1 MSRSIKRVLD
11 MVFAAAALIILSPV
25 LLVVAAAIRVS
36 MGRPVLFRHT
46 RAGYCGHPFVMLK
59 FRTMTDEKD
68 ESGCLLPDADRLTR
82 LGSLL
87 RKTSIDELPQ
97 LWNVLKAE
105 MSFVGPRPLPL
116 DYLDLYTPEQR
127 RRHDVPPGVM
137 GWTAIQGRC
146 SNSWDQRF
154 KLDLWYVDNWSL
166 LLDLKIL
173 FMAVPAVLSCR
184 GIHEDGEAT
193 SSPFRGTK
201 ESREEI

>member
-11 MVFAAAALIILSPV
+11 MVFAAAALIILSPL
-25 LLVVAAAIRVS
+25 LLVAAAAIRVS

-116 DYLDLYTPEQR
+116 EYIPRYTPDQYR
-127 RRHDVPPGVM
+127 RQNVLPGIV
-137 GWTAIQGRC
+137 GLPAVKGRAK
-146 SNSWDQRF
+146 NPWEKRLEMDTY
-154 KLDLWYVDNWSL
+154 YVDNWSL
-166 LLDLKIL
+166 LLDIKIV
-173 FMAVPAVLSCR
+173 FMAIPALFNYGAVNEE
-184 GIHEDGEAT
+184 GQAT
-193 SSPFRGTK
+193 CCKFYGTDK
-201 ESREEI
+201 AEH

>member
-1 MSRSIKRVLD
+1 MRRTIKRVLD
-11 MVFAAAALIILSPV
+11 MVLATVALIVLSPM
-25 LLVVAAAIRVS
+25 LLLAAIAIRVS
-36 MGRPVLFRHT
+36 MGRPIIFRHQ
-46 RAGYCGHPFVMLK
+46 RAGFCGQPFVMLK

-68 ESGCLLPDADRLTR
+68 DNGCLIPDADRITR
-82 LGSLL
+82 LGKLL

-97 LWNVLKAE
+97 LWSVLKGE

-116 DYLDLYTPEQR
+116 EYLDLYTAEQC
-127 RRHDVPPGVM
+127 RRHDVPPGVI

-173 FMAVPAVLSCR
+173 LLAIPAVLSCR
-184 GIHEDGEAT
+184 GTHEEGEAT
-193 SSPFRGTK
+193 SSTFQGSG
-201 ESREEI
+201 ESREQI

>member
-1 MSRSIKRVLD
+1 MSRVIKRVLD
-11 MVFAAAALIILSPV
+11 VVFAAATLIILSPV
-25 LLVVAAAIRVS
+25 LLVVATAIRVC
-36 MGRPVLFRHT
+36 MGPPVLFRHQ
-46 RAGYCGHPFVMLK
+46 RAGFCGQPFVMLK
-59 FRTMTDEKD
+59 FRSMTDEKD
-68 ESGCLLPDADRLTR
+68 ESGGPLPDADRLTR

-97 LWNVLKAE
+97 LWNVLKGD

-127 RRHDVPPGVM
+127 RRHDVPPGIM

-173 FMAVPAVLSCR
+173 LMAVPAVLSCR
-184 GIHEDGEAT
+184 GTHEDGEAT
-193 SSPFRGTK
+193 SSPFRGSK
-201 ESREEI
+201 ERQEEI

>member
-25 LLVVAAAIRVS
+25 LLVAAAAIRVS

-59 FRTMTDEKD
+59 FRTMTDETD

-82 LGSLL
+82 LGRVL

-97 LWNVLKAE
+97 LWNVLKGE

-116 DYLDLYTPEQR
+116 DYIPRYTPDQYR
-127 RRHDVPPGVM
+127 RQNVPPGIV
-137 GWTAIQGRC
+137 GLPAVKGRAK
-146 SNSWDQRF
+146 NPWDKR
-154 KLDLWYVDNWSL
+154 LEMDTYYVDNWSL
-166 LLDLKIL
+166 FLDMKIV
-173 FMAVPAVLSCR
+173 FMAIPAVFKF
-184 GIHEDGEAT
+184 GAVNEEGQAT
-193 SSPFRGTK
+193 CCKFYGTDK
-201 ESREEI
+201 AKD

>member
-1 MSRSIKRVLD
+1 MSRAIKRVLD
-11 MVFAAAALIILSPV
+11 MVFAATAFVVLSPV
-25 LLVVAAAIRVS
+25 LLIAAIAIRVC

-46 RAGYCGHPFVMLK
+46 RAGFCGQPFVMLK

-68 ESGCLLPDADRLTR
+68 ESGCLLSDVDRLTR
-82 LGSLL
+82 LGRLL

-97 LWNVLKAE
+97 LWNVLKGE

-184 GIHEDGEAT
+184 DTNEDGEAT
-193 SSPFRGTK
+193 SSPFRGS
-201 ESREEI
+201 ERSRDQI